1 MIELIRK
8 LKPQVVITG
17 MPHFEAIT
25 SSAFENLLNTTRELG
40 TRLFLDISNHFELS
54 SLPGSNG
61 VLKYLAGK
69 SLPSHAAVLCGLVKN
84 QVDSL
89 EKGTFIFP
97 SGTNGHYISAS
108 KFINAN
114 IVTVPTKSE
123 TVMQKLVRLTFA
135 LEDAKSEQ
143 ALKQIRQFK
152 KLVLE
157 N

>member
-25 SSAFENLLNTTRELG
+25 SSAFENLLTTTRELG

-89 EKGTFIFP
+89 L
-97 SGTNGHYISAS
+97 S
-108 KFINAN
+108 KY
-114 IVTVPTKSE
+114 P
-123 TVMQKLVRLTFA
+123 
-135 LEDAKSEQ
+135 
-143 ALKQIRQFK
+143 
-152 KLVLE
+152 
-157 N
+157 